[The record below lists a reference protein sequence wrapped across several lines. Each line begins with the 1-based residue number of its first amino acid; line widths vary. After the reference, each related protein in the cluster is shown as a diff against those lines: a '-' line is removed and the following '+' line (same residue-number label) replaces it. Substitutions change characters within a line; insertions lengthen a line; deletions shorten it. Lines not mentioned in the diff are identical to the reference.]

1 MQRTPGAGS
10 SDGSSEKH
18 DPEDKQRGRRLLLQP
33 GRTLTRLACIA
44 SWFVLNMIIA
54 NLNKWVFHRYSFK
67 YPALLTDLHM
77 LASFVLGRV
86 ALSCFMSPRPS
97 PSRATQRSVALL
109 SLVFVVSVAS
119 GNAAL
124 RYIHISFAQSIGA
137 TAPLW
142 TVLLSKLITGQ
153 SYGGLVYASL
163 CLVSVGMILTTTG
176 EVNFHWLGFAAVLL
190 ATVTRALKSI
200 LQGMLLSSPE
210 ARALP

>member
-10 SDGSSEKH
+10 SDGRGEAI
-18 DPEDKQRGRRLLLQP
+18 DPEDTPRGRRLLPQP
-33 GRTLTRLACIA
+33 GRTLTRLACIG

-54 NLNKWVFHRYSFK
+54 NLNKWIFHRYSFR

-86 ALSCFMSPRPS
+86 ALMFFMSPRPP

-109 SLVFVVSVAS
+109 SLVFVVSVGS

-142 TVLLSKLITGQ
+142 T
-153 SYGGLVYASL
+153 
-163 CLVSVGMILTTTG
+163 
-176 EVNFHWLGFAAVLL
+176 EPEPEPEPR
-190 ATVTRALKSI
+190 TRTPNPLPI
-200 LQGMLLSSPE
+200 YPSP
-210 ARALP
+210 